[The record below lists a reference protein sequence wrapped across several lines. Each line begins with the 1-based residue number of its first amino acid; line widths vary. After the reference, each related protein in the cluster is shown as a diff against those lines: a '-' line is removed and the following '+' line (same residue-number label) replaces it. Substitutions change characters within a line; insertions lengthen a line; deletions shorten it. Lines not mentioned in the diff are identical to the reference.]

1 MSKPGKILI
10 VGAGIGGLCAAIALA
25 QIGAEVDVIDIKPD
39 NSVPGVGWG
48 LRTNGLRA
56 LREIGL
62 LEQTLA
68 IGFPTP
74 PLSYYDRNG
83 RHVVDIPYGRKFD
96 GMPNNVQLPRLGFL
110 EMASARALEVGCT
123 IRMATTAVDIQQD
136 ATGVTVGLSDGSS
149 RRYDLVIGFD
159 GINSQIRG
167 YLFGEKYVPVRSGGV
182 AWRAPVRAPDT
193 LKGALFCHGF
203 GGKVGFVPLVGGMM
217 YVIVTHFEPGRPRH
231 DPAAFAQIMHQRARE
246 MMGDSTFMAEA
257 IDSLRTAPN
266 VAYTPL
272 DTVMVPNPWYR
283 GRVMIMGDAAHAM
296 TPYLGSGA
304 AMAIEDGV
312 VFAKLLQSG
321 DTLYDV
327 QTRFMARRYPRVKTI
342 WDISLQM
349 MHEEFDSATPEAL
362 ERRLAH
368 LVNEEPAAIDYV
380 SRILESEY

>member
-1 MSKPGKILI
+1 MLKPDKILI

-25 QIGAEVDVIDIKPD
+25 QIGVEVDIIDIKPD

-56 LREIGL
+56 LHEIGL

-110 EMASARALEVGCT
+110 EMASARALELGCK
-123 IRMATTAVDIQQD
+123 IMMATTAVDIQQD

-193 LKGALFCHGF
+193 LKGAVFCHGF

-312 VFAKLLQSG
+312 VFAKLLQTG

-368 LVNEEPAAIDYV
+368 LVHEEPAAIDYV

>member
-1 MSKPGKILI
+1 MLKPGKILI

-25 QIGAEVDVIDIKPD
+25 QIGVEVDVIDIKPD

-110 EMASARALEVGCT
+110 EMASARALEAGCT
-123 IRMATTAVDIQQD
+123 IMMATTAVDIQQD

-167 YLFGEKYVPVRSGGV
+167 HLFGEKYVPVRSGGV

-193 LKGALFCHGF
+193 LNGAVFCHGF

-312 VFAKLLQSG
+312 VFAKLLQTD

-368 LVNEEPAAIDYV
+368 LVHEEPAAIDYV

>member
-1 MSKPGKILI
+1 MSKPDKILI

-110 EMASARALEVGCT
+110 EMASARALEAGCT
-123 IRMATTAVDIQQD
+123 IMMATTAVDIQQD
-136 ATGVTVGLSDGSS
+136 ATGVTVGLSDGTS

-193 LKGALFCHGF
+193 LKGAVFCHGF

-231 DPAAFAQIMHQRARE
+231 DPASFAQIMHQRARE

-312 VFAKLLQSG
+312 VFAKLLQTD

-368 LVNEEPAAIDYV
+368 LVHEEPAAIDYV

>member
-1 MSKPGKILI
+1 MFKPGKILI

-110 EMASARALEVGCT
+110 EMASARALEAGCT
-123 IRMATTAVDIQQD
+123 IMMATTAVDIQQD

-167 YLFGEKYVPVRSGGV
+167 HLFGEKYVPVRSGGV

-193 LKGALFCHGF
+193 LKGAVFCHGF

-272 DTVMVPNPWYR
+272 DTVIVPNPWYR

-312 VFAKLLQSG
+312 VFAKLLQTG
-321 DTLYDV
+321 DTLYNV

-368 LVNEEPAAIDYV
+368 LVHEEPAAIDYV

>member
-62 LEQTLA
+62 LERTLA

-74 PLSYYDRNG
+74 PLSYFDRNG

-110 EMASARALEVGCT
+110 EMASARALELGCT
-123 IRMATTAVDIQQD
+123 IMMATTAVDIQQD
-136 ATGVTVGLSDGSS
+136 VTGVTVGLSDGSS

-167 YLFGEKYVPVRSGGV
+167 YLFREKYVPVRSGGV

-193 LKGALFCHGF
+193 LRGAVFCHGF

-312 VFAKLLQSG
+312 VFAKLLQTG

>member
-1 MSKPGKILI
+1 MFKPGKILI

-25 QIGAEVDVIDIKPD
+25 QIGVEVDIIDIKPD

-110 EMASARALEVGCT
+110 EMASARALEAGCT
-123 IRMATTAVDIQQD
+123 IMMATTAVDIQQD

-193 LKGALFCHGF
+193 LKGAVFCHGF

-312 VFAKLLQSG
+312 VFAKLLQTG

>member
-1 MSKPGKILI
+1 MLKPDKILI

-25 QIGAEVDVIDIKPD
+25 QIGVEVDIIDIKPD

-56 LREIGL
+56 LHEIGL

-110 EMASARALEVGCT
+110 EMASARALELGCK
-123 IRMATTAVDIQQD
+123 IMMATTAVDIQQD

-193 LKGALFCHGF
+193 LRGAVFCHGF

-312 VFAKLLQSG
+312 VFAKLLQTG

>member
-1 MSKPGKILI
+1 MLKPGKILI

-110 EMASARALEVGCT
+110 EMASARALEAGCT
-123 IRMATTAVDIQQD
+123 IIMATTAVDIQQD

-167 YLFGEKYVPVRSGGV
+167 HLFGEKYVPVRSGGV

-193 LKGALFCHGF
+193 LKGAVFCHGF

-312 VFAKLLQSG
+312 VFAKLLQTG

-362 ERRLAH
+362 EQRLAH

>member
-25 QIGAEVDVIDIKPD
+25 QIGVEVDVIDIKPD

-83 RHVVDIPYGRKFD
+83 HHVVDIPYGRKFD

-110 EMASARALEVGCT
+110 EMASARALELGCT
-123 IRMATTAVDIQQD
+123 IMMATTAVDIQQD

-167 YLFGEKYVPVRSGGV
+167 YLFGEKYMPVRSGGV
-182 AWRAPVRAPDT
+182 AWRAPVRAPET
-193 LKGALFCHGF
+193 LKGAVFCHGF

-231 DPAAFAQIMHQRARE
+231 DPAAFAQIMHERARE

-312 VFAKLLQSG
+312 VFAKLLQG
-321 DTLYDV
+321 DDTLYDV

-380 SRILESEY
+380 SRILESDY